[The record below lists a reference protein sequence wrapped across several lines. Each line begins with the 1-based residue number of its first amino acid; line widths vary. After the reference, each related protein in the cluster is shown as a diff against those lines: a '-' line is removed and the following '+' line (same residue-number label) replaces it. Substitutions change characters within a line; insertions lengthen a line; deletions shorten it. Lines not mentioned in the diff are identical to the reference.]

1 MGLKWNAFVRS
12 TDLTSEEAEVVL
24 GDDWFGDWIDDVVS
38 DASYDILG
46 QHFDAIK
53 LTRMYYFLHLYRPPK
68 SFFLFSFLSQ
78 QSTTACGSALP
89 VSSKPAEDSAL

>member
-1 MGLKWNAFVRS
+1 MISAMGLKWNAFVRS

-53 LTRMYYFLHLYRPPK
+53 LTRMLLLPP
-68 SFFLFSFLSQ
+68 LI
-78 QSTTACGSALP
+78 STS
-89 VSSKPAEDSAL
+89 